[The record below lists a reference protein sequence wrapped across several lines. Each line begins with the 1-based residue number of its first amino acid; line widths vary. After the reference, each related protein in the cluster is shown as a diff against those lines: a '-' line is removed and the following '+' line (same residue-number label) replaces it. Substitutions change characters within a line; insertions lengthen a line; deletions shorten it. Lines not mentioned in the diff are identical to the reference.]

1 MLSKRKLIAL
11 VKGGHVNG
19 WDDPRLP
26 TLSGVRRRGVPPEAV
41 KLFVQ
46 RTGVSK
52 ADNNIDMQVLEDATR
67 EILDPVV
74 PRAFAVLRPLKVTL
88 TDWPAGEVE
97 TFEVPTHPKRPELG
111 TRQLPFDGSLY
122 IERDDFEEEPPPKY
136 FRLKP
141 GGEVRL
147 RFGYVIKCQEVIKD
161 ADGNVVELKC
171 THEPTSKSGAKAP
184 SELAGNGKIKGIIH
198 WLSAAAAVPASVRLY
213 DRLFSEAQPG
223 ASHDD
228 GDFLRDLNPHSLE
241 DLADAYVEPGV
252 AGAAAGDSFQFE
264 RMGYFRADEDTADG
278 RLVFNR
284 IVTLRDTWA
293 KVQAPAPKK
302 GKPKPKKAKAKKE
315 QKPLS
320 PAAAAQAAEVRRLKE
335 EEGLGNSDPRVE
347 AAVAELLRLK
357 AEDA

>member
-1 MLSKRKLIAL
+1 MYRYKLIAL

-52 ADNNIDMQVLEDATR
+52 AEQQHRHAGAR
-67 EILDPVV
+67 GRHPRDPRPRR

-88 TDWPAGEVE
+88 TDWPAGRVE
-97 TFEVPTHPKRPELG
+97 FAGAGAPGSRSSARASCRSTARFTSSVTTSRRSLRPS
-111 TRQLPFDGSLY
+111 TSAS
-122 IERDDFEEEPPPKY
+122 
-136 FRLKP
+136 KP

-147 RFGYVIKCQEVIKD
+147 RFGYVIKCREVVKD
-161 ADGNVVELKC
+161 ADGTVVELKC

-284 IVTLRDTWA
+284 IDHAARHVG
-293 KVQAPAPKK
+293 K
-302 GKPKPKKAKAKKE
+302 GAGARAQE
-315 QKPLS
+315 SRSRRRRRRRRQKPLS
-320 PAAAAQAAEVRRLKE
+320 PAAAPP
-335 EEGLGNSDPRVE
+335 PRKCAPQGGGGARQLRPE
-347 AAVAELLRLK
+347 ASRPPSPSCSLK

>member
-1 MLSKRKLIAL
+1 M
-11 VKGGHVNG
+11 
-19 WDDPRLP
+19 
-26 TLSGVRRRGVPPEAV
+26 
-41 KLFVQ
+41 
-46 RTGVSK
+46 
-52 ADNNIDMQVLEDATR
+52 
-67 EILDPVV
+67 
-74 PRAFAVLRPLKVTL
+74 
-88 TDWPAGEVE
+88 
-97 TFEVPTHPKRPELG
+97 
-111 TRQLPFDGSLY
+111 
-122 IERDDFEEEPPPKY
+122 
-136 FRLKP
+136 
-141 GGEVRL
+141 
-147 RFGYVIKCQEVIKD
+147 
-161 ADGNVVELKC
+161 
-171 THEPTSKSGAKAP
+171 
-184 SELAGNGKIKGIIH
+184 
-198 WLSAAAAVPASVRLY
+198 RLY

-357 AEDA
+357 AEA